1 MNENAQFPTPAKVS
15 AEDVLFIA
23 LELGEHILRCGGEI
37 GRAEDTITRIC
48 KAYGATHVDVTAILS
63 MIVLTV
69 DFDDTRSTCTRRI
82 TSATATNLDK
92 LDKLN
97 MLSRN
102 ICAELPSKKEVV
114 SRMNEI
120 TRSSVIRM
128 PRFII
133 GNVLAAFGF
142 AVFFSSFTADFNL
155 ESALIILCDALISGA
170 LALPLCLIAYYMDK
184 SHINPL
190 VSRFAV
196 CFLGGAAAMLIC
208 HALPFC
214 HADKIMIGNVMNFI
228 PGVAMT
234 NSFRDLFGGEI
245 MSGLFRLCSVIIDAI
260 VVAAGYAVAIIL
272 LGSILGG
279 IA

>member
-1 MNENAQFPTPAKVS
+1 MNENAQTVASQIISPD
-15 AEDVLFIA
+15 DVLFIA
-23 LELGEHILRCGGEI
+23 LELGEHILRSGGEI

-69 DFDDTRSTCTRRI
+69 DFHDSRSTCTRRI
-82 TSATATNLDK
+82 KCAPATNLDRLAK
-92 LDKLN
+92 IN
-97 MLSRN
+97 MLSRK
-102 ICAELPSKKEVV
+102 ICAELPSKKEVIA
-114 SRMNEI
+114 SMGEI
-120 TRSSVIRM
+120 NRSSVIRM

-133 GNVLAAFGF
+133 GNMLAAFGF

-155 ESALIILCDALISGA
+155 QSALIVLCDGLISGA
-170 LALPLCLIAYYMDK
+170 LAIPLCLIAYYMDK
-184 SHINPL
+184 SRINSL

-234 NSFRDLFGGEI
+234 NSFRDLFGGDI

-260 VVAAGYAVAIIL
+260 VVAAGYAVAILL

-279 IA
+279 VL

>member
-1 MNENAQFPTPAKVS
+1 MNENAHIS
-15 AEDVLFIA
+15 ATDKIPPEDVLFIA

-48 KAYGATHVDVTAILS
+48 KAYGASHVDVTAILS

-69 DFDDTRSTCTRRI
+69 DFDDKRSTCTRRI
-82 TSATATNLDK
+82 MSATATNLDK
-92 LDKLN
+92 LDKIN
-97 MLSRN
+97 MLSRK
-102 ICAELPSKKEVV
+102 ICAELPSKKEVIA
-114 SRMNEI
+114 SMGEI
-120 TRSSVIRM
+120 NRSSVIRI

-133 GNVLAAFGF
+133 GNMLAAFGF
-142 AVFFSSFTADFNL
+142 AIFFSSFTADFNL
-155 ESALIILCDALISGA
+155 DSALIVLCDGFISGA
-170 LALPLCLIAYYMDK
+170 LAVPLCLLAYFMDK
-184 SHINPL
+184 SHVNSL

-196 CFLGGAAAMLIC
+196 CFLGGASAMLIC

-234 NSFRDLFGGEI
+234 NSFRDLFGGDI

-279 IA
+279 IV

>member
-1 MNENAQFPTPAKVS
+1 MNENAHVPASVNAK

-23 LELGEHILRCGGEI
+23 LELGEHILRSGGEI
-37 GRAEDTITRIC
+37 GRAEDTIKRIC
-48 KAYGATHVDVTAILS
+48 KAYGASHVDVTAILS

-69 DFDDTRSTCTRRI
+69 EFDGSHSTCTRRI

-92 LDKLN
+92 LSRLN
-97 MLSRN
+97 SLSRT
-102 ICAELPSKKEVV
+102 ICAELPTRDEVV
-114 SRMNEI
+114 AKMNEI
-120 TRSSVIRM
+120 NRSTAIRM
-128 PRFII
+128 PRFLI

-142 AVFFSSFTADFNL
+142 AIFFSSFSAPFTW
-155 ESALIILCDALISGA
+155 ESALVILGDALISGV
-170 LALPLCLIAYYMDK
+170 LAIPLCLIAYFMDK
-184 SHINPL
+184 SHINSL

-208 HALPFC
+208 HALPLC

-234 NSFRDLFGGEI
+234 NSFRDLFGGDI

-260 VVAAGYAVAIIL
+260 VIAAGYAVAIL
-272 LGSILGG
+272 LFGSLMGG
-279 IA
+279 IV